1 MADPPVE
8 VGMVQLTVACALPA
22 VAVTEV
28 GAPGVVIGIAVSE
41 VDEGPAPAALFA
53 RTANV

>member
-28 GAPGVVIGIAVSE
+28 GAPGAVIGIAVSDA
-41 VDEGPAPAALFA
+41 DEGPAPAALFA
-53 RTANV
+53 RTATV